1 MRLINYRDILYS
13 FYSPLKDLNRGEPR
27 QQFIKDNIPVN
38 TVGVEVGVA
47 GGKHASYLYEFAKPK
62 HLTLIDHW
70 DSQDLKYYY
79 FGTKEK
85 TTTQYEKVLE
95 WSAGKNITVTKADSV
110 QGSTTLDDESKDWI
124 YIDGDHTYEGVMR
137 DLKAYWPKL
146 KKGGILMGDDLSIF
160 DQKKK
165 FGVDKAL
172 MEFFPDDT
180 PLYLEV
186 QNIDHSRRDDNG
198 KPWIFYSFK
207 IVKE

>member
-1 MRLINYRDILYS
+1 MSEISR
-13 FYSPLKDLNRGEPR
+13 E
-27 QQFIKDNIPVN
+27 
-38 TVGVEVGVA
+38 
-47 GGKHASYLYEFAKPK
+47 
-62 HLTLIDHW
+62 
-70 DSQDLKYYY
+70 
-79 FGTKEK
+79 
-85 TTTQYEKVLE
+85 
-95 WSAGKNITVTKADSV
+95 
-110 QGSTTLDDESKDWI
+110 ES
-124 YIDGDHTYEGVMR
+124 
-137 DLKAYWPKL
+137 KL
-146 KKGGILMGDDLSIF
+146 KKGGIIMGDDLSIF